1 MSMGSPRQ
9 EYWSGLTFPSL
20 GDLPH
25 PEMEYESP
33 ALAGRF
39 FTTEPPGKPTG
50 LLQPNNKSINNPI
63 KNAQRTRIDISV
75 EKIHK
80 WPIITLKDDQRH

>member
-1 MSMGSPRQ
+1 MGFPRQ
-9 EYWSGLTFPSL
+9 EYWSGLIFPSP

-25 PEMEYESP
+25 PEMESESP

-50 LLQPNNKSINNPI
+50 FLQLNNKRINNPI
-63 KNAQRTRIDISV
+63 KSAQKTRIDISV

-80 WPIITLKDDQRH
+80 WPISALKDDQRH